1 MEREGAT
8 PLVVID
14 VSAQI
19 RKEPVAEPSLHG
31 CLRVLMQ
38 FDVCEEIRLDQ
49 LREIIGARTMEP
61 SFKHPAPG
69 YVRYQRPPV
78 LERIESVVLETGER
92 LEGQIKYY
100 DYGVVS
106 LIFELP
112 FSGDW
117 GKLVQLASRWVWNAD
132 FEPFAA
138 RIARVK
144 LESAAPA
151 MVKPYK
157 DWLSEDYCIFH
168 VRETVGSP
176 TAAELLERHG
186 AEVAQIVR
194 GETVPLSEGER
205 KEILQ
210 SRISYYPNDLAVIG
224 WNGTFVYDTPA
235 GAETAIQLLEY
246 ANSQLL
252 EFRHYDELLTR
263 ELAGVYDFLE
273 KGTGTLGRWRLARAA
288 TRLHTVLLDVM
299 ELTERVDNAIKF
311 LSDMFSAR
319 LYRLAASK
327 VGVPDYKDLVNE
339 KLRTAEELYRFMVEQ
354 FHQGRAFILEL
365 MVVIILIIDLI
376 WLFRGRIPV

>member
-319 LYRLAASK
+319 LYRLQP
-327 VGVPDYKDLVNE
+327 V
-339 KLRTAEELYRFMVEQ
+339 KLAYRITRT
-354 FHQGRAFILEL
+354 
-365 MVVIILIIDLI
+365 
-376 WLFRGRIPV
+376 W